1 MSIEKINAAKAEI
14 TATSAYKTIT
24 EFFDADSFCEIDA
37 FAKSGEG
44 FAEVVAGYG
53 TVEGLPAYAF
63 AQNSDISGGALSKA
77 QTAKL
82 KKLYGLALKTG
93 APVVG
98 FYDSVGGRL
107 SQGAELLGGCGEVLK
122 LASKVS
128 GVVPQISVIL
138 GNCLG
143 TNALNA
149 ASADFVIMAKD
160 SKLSLDVTGGDS
172 SAEFNA
178 EHGNASI
185 VADSKEDAV
194 NKAKELMLYLPSN
207 NLVPAP
213 QSFDEQPDGE
223 NTSCIVS
230 KLVDGGSK
238 LKLGDSCGDAA
249 RTRLARLG
257 GQVVGVV
264 RTTGGKMDCKSA
276 NKAAKFVRFC
286 DAFSIPVITF
296 ADCQGF
302 DCLKSAAKLTS
313 AYAEATTVKIA
324 VVVGKAI
331 GSAYIALAGTGAN
344 ADVVYALPEAVI
356 SPVNV
361 EAAAFIMAE
370 DKMNVPVA
378 EQKAAAEKFAEEN
391 LSAFNAAQNGYVD
404 GIVELPELRNTLIS
418 ALDMLS
424 GKRVPT
430 VAKKHST
437 I

>member
-1 MSIEKINAAKAEI
+1 MSIEKISAAKAEI
-14 TATSAYKTIT
+14 ASTSAYKTVT

-44 FAEVVAGYG
+44 FAEVVAGFG
-53 TVEGLPAYAF
+53 TVEGMPVYAF

-98 FYDSVGGRL
+98 FYDSIGGRL

-128 GVVPQISVIL
+128 GAVPQVSVIL
-138 GNCLG
+138 GTCLG

-149 ASADFVIMAKD
+149 ASADFVIMTED
-160 SKLSLDVTGGDS
+160 SKLSLDVTGDNA
-172 SAEFNA
+172 SAKYNA

-185 VADSKEDAV
+185 VAQSREQAIA
-194 NKAKELMLYLPSN
+194 KAKELLLYLPSN

-223 NTSCIVS
+223 NTNCIVS

-238 LKLGDSCGDAA
+238 FKLGDDFGDTA
-249 RTRLARLG
+249 RTRLARIG

-264 RTTGGKMDCKSA
+264 RTTGGKLDCKSA

-296 ADCQGF
+296 ADCTGF
-302 DCLKSAAKLTS
+302 ESL
-313 AYAEATTVKIA
+313 
-324 VVVGKAI
+324 
-331 GSAYIALAGTGAN
+331 
-344 ADVVYALPEAVI
+344 
-356 SPVNV
+356 
-361 EAAAFIMAE
+361 
-370 DKMNVPVA
+370 
-378 EQKAAAEKFAEEN
+378 
-391 LSAFNAAQNGYVD
+391 
-404 GIVELPELRNTLIS
+404 
-418 ALDMLS
+418 
-424 GKRVPT
+424 KRVGELT
-430 VAKKHST
+430 KFT
-437 I
+437 W

>member
-1 MSIEKINAAKAEI
+1 MSMETINAAKAEI
-14 TATSAYKTIT
+14 ASTAAYKTLT
-24 EFFDADSFCEIDA
+24 AFFDADSFCELDA

-44 FAEVVAGYG
+44 FAEAVAGYG
-53 TVEGLPAYAF
+53 TVEGLPVYAF

-82 KKLYGLALKTG
+82 KKLYALALKTG
-93 APVVG
+93 APIVG

-107 SQGAELLGGCGEVLK
+107 QQGTELLGGCGEVLK
-122 LASKVS
+122 LASKAS
-128 GVVPQISVIL
+128 GVVPQISVVL

-149 ASADFVIMAKD
+149 ASADMVIMAKD
-160 SKLSLDVTGGDS
+160 AQMSLDVTGENA

-178 EHGNASI
+178 EHGNAAI
-185 VADSKEDAV
+185 IADDKD
-194 NKAKELMLYLPSN
+194 KAIEKARQLLTYLPSN
-207 NLVPAP
+207 NLVSAP
-213 QSFDEQPDGE
+213 QTDSLQPGDEDT
-223 NTSCIVS
+223 NCIVT
-230 KLVDGGSK
+230 KVADADSK
-238 LKLGDSCGDAA
+238 LKLGDACGDAA
-249 RTRLARLG
+249 RTRLARIG

-264 RTTGGKMDCKSA
+264 RTTGGKLDCKSA

-286 DAFSIPVITF
+286 DAFSIPLITF
-296 ADCQGF
+296 ADCTGF
-302 DCLKSAAKLTS
+302 SCIKSAVKLTS
-313 AYAEATTVKIA
+313 AYAEATTAKIA
-324 VVVGKAI
+324 VIVGKTI

-344 ADVVYALPEAVI
+344 ADAVYALPEAVI

-370 DKMNVPVA
+370 DKMNVPVS
-378 EQKAAAEKFAEEN
+378 EQQAAAEQFAAEN

-404 GIVELPELRNTLIS
+404 GIVELSELRATLIG

-430 VAKKHST
+430 VAKKHNT
-437 I
+437 V

>member
-14 TATSAYKTIT
+14 ASTSAYKTVT

-53 TVEGLPAYAF
+53 TVEGLPVYAF

-82 KKLYGLALKTG
+82 KKLYALALKTG
-93 APVVG
+93 APIVG

-128 GVVPQISVIL
+128 GAVPQVSVIL
-138 GNCLG
+138 GTCLG

-149 ASADFVIMAKD
+149 ASADMVIMAKD
-160 SKLSLDVTGGDS
+160 AQLSLDVTGENA
-172 SAEFNA
+172 SAEYNA

-185 VADSKEDAV
+185 VAQSREQAIA
-194 NKAKELMLYLPSN
+194 KAKELLLYLPSN

-213 QSFDEQPDGE
+213 QTLTQQPDGE
-223 NTSCIVS
+223 DTNCIVT
-230 KLVDGGSK
+230 KLADGGSK
-238 LKLGDSCGDAA
+238 FKLGDDFGDTE
-249 RTRLARLG
+249 RTRLARIG

-264 RTTGGKMDCKSA
+264 RTTGGKLDCKSA

-296 ADCQGF
+296 ADCTGF
-302 DCLKSAAKLTS
+302 
-313 AYAEATTVKIA
+313 
-324 VVVGKAI
+324 
-331 GSAYIALAGTGAN
+331 
-344 ADVVYALPEAVI
+344 
-356 SPVNV
+356 
-361 EAAAFIMAE
+361 
-370 DKMNVPVA
+370 
-378 EQKAAAEKFAEEN
+378 EQ
-391 LSAFNAAQNGYVD
+391 L
-404 GIVELPELRNTLIS
+404 
-418 ALDMLS
+418 
-424 GKRVPT
+424 
-430 VAKKHST
+430 
-437 I
+437 